1 MDELRMTRTRR
12 CRTWF
17 ALLAWLV
24 VGIACAGTPATS
36 TGTGDAWV
44 DAVLVD
50 IDRYAARYPDAF
62 VDELARY
69 HGAPRELVA
78 SLLAG
83 GHWTAGDVYFACAL
97 GRYAGQPCRSVAA
110 ARDRDRTRSW
120 SLVARDFGVAPGSE
134 AFQRIKR
141 AIVRSYERWARPLQ
155 VDASL
160 HAEFPKHDV
169 APEPAPPQPAPGRR

>member
-1 MDELRMTRTRR
+1 MRHTRYRGS
-12 CRTWF
+12 WL
-17 ALLAWLV
+17 ALAAWLV
-24 VGIACAGTPATS
+24 VGIACAGTPPTS
-36 TGTGDAWV
+36 PGTGDAWV

-69 HGAPRELVA
+69 HGAPRQLVA
-78 SLLAG
+78 ELLAG
-83 GHWTAGDVYFACAL
+83 GRWTAGDVYFACAL
-97 GRYAGQPCRSVAA
+97 GQYAGQPCRGVVA
-110 ARDRDRTRSW
+110 ARDRTRDW
-120 SLVARDFGVAPGSE
+120 SLVARDLGVAPGSD

-160 HAEFPKHDV
+160 HAEFPKHGV
-169 APEPAPPQPAPGRR
+169 VPAPPTPTPGRTHR

>member
-1 MDELRMTRTRR
+1 MDARTMTQTRYLGS
-12 CRTWF
+12 WF
-17 ALLAWLV
+17 ALVAWLV
-24 VGIACAGTPATS
+24 VGIACAGAPATS
-36 TGTGDAWV
+36 PGTGDAWV

-69 HGAPRELVA
+69 HGAPRQLATE
-78 SLLAG
+78 LLAG
-83 GHWTAGDVYFACAL
+83 GRWTAGDVYFACAL
-97 GRYAGQPCRSVAA
+97 GQYAGQPCRSVVAL
-110 ARDRDRTRSW
+110 RDRDRTRDW
-120 SLVARDFGVAPGSE
+120 SLVARDLGVAPGSD

-155 VDASL
+155 VDATL

-169 APEPAPPQPAPGRR
+169 APAPASPKPGRDDR

>member
-1 MDELRMTRTRR
+1 MEDTTMVRARR
-12 CRTWF
+12 CGHCF

-24 VGIACAGTPATS
+24 VGIACAAAPATS
-36 TGTGDAWV
+36 PGTGDPWV

-69 HGAPRELVA
+69 HGAPRELAA

-83 GHWTAGDVYFACAL
+83 GRWTAGDLYFACAL
-97 GRYAGQPCRSVAA
+97 GQYAGQPCRSVAA
-110 ARDRDRTRSW
+110 ARDRDRTRDW
-120 SLVARDFGVAPGSE
+120 SLVARDLGVAPGSD

-141 AIVRSYERWARPLQ
+141 AIVRSYGRWARPLQ

-160 HAEFPKHDV
+160 HAEFPEHAV
-169 APEPAPPQPAPGRR
+169 APATSPAKPAGDRR